1 MQIKPGPI
9 VGRKFNNEKQMKS
22 KLNKTLM
29 LLAMALCAFQMG
41 ARAESALVKRFVQP
55 PSETRPWCY
64 WYWMNGNIT
73 KEGIVADLQGMQ
85 DVGVGGVLLFDIGI
99 HPKGPVVNRS
109 REWYD
114 LVKLAVAEAQKRNI
128 KISFH
133 CPGWS
138 ASGGPWIKPEQGMQ
152 ELTWSETVVE
162 GGREFSG
169 RLAQPATRL
178 DCYRDVAVF
187 AFPSPEGDVALPQP
201 QVTGTDGKPLPKGA
215 AAFDAN
221 MVTGATLPTEF
232 DFTYPQ
238 PVEIRSLCVRA
249 HGGDVRGELLAWD
262 EAQGGF
268 RSVATLRPCNSGPF
282 SDQISSASFAPV
294 RAAKF
299 RLAFIDKK
307 PGAQIKLQQV
317 EVSGGFRIK
326 DWPMKAGF
334 ATDAVAS
341 NPKDPQPQAAEAIPM
356 DRIVDIT
363 AKMAADGSLTWSV
376 PAGRWTIVRLGY
388 TPTGVHISPAPL
400 GGDGLECDKLSR
412 EVADY
417 HYDQCVTPVLKDMGS
432 DLTKKALAYYHIDSY
447 EAGWQNWTEKFPQ
460 EFRARR
466 GYDLAKYLPAVT
478 GRVVGD
484 LAATEKFLW
493 DFRRTIGD
501 LYADNHYGRMAERC
515 HADGL
520 GFSTE
525 PYGGPFEFLQVGMRA
540 DHPMMEF
547 WLPTNPERAK
557 FLCEAVA
564 AGRSSERAIIGA
576 ESFTSGAPDPVRPDR
591 WDSHPYSLKS
601 LGDYIYTCGV
611 NRFVIHVSAHQPL
624 MDEKLK
630 PGFTCGCNGIHFDR
644 NNTWWKHG
652 AKEWLDY
659 LTRCQSLLQAGEPVA
674 DALYFLGN
682 DSPYGC
688 GPFQP
693 SLPEGYDFDACNSEV
708 LATLKVRDGQITL
721 PKGKRYRYL
730 VLPQSGRVTLASLR
744 KIAELARDG
753 ARLVGP
759 VPKESPSFT
768 DAPAAA
774 EYARLQ
780 GELAGKTKTEKS
792 FGPILAADGLAP
804 DFAFDP
810 EVGLAIHAMHRRI
823 EDADV
828 YFVANASLRG
838 GVVDC
843 RFRVAGMVP
852 ELWRPDTGAM
862 EACTVYEEGGGITR
876 IPLRLDPAGSVFVVF
891 RKGTPAPHAVNVTAA
906 AQSKQQSA
914 VTIRSADYG
923 APKDPQK
930 RVDVTKQL
938 VAKMRDGK
946 LKLNGFNSLA
956 GDPAPGVVK
965 TLRVEYDW
973 EGKTSTVEA
982 KDGTLLRLPPLGD
995 NRLPCELKGKG
1006 SQLELRAWEAGQ
1018 YSVAFPDQRTATVTV
1033 PAMPA
1038 PQTLPGPWKVQFP
1051 AGWGAPEQITL
1062 EKLISWP
1069 DHSEEGIRYFSGTA
1083 VYRTKFKGPKAAAP
1097 KSRMELDLGQVE
1109 VTAEVTLNGK
1119 PLGTLWKPPFVCD
1132 VTNVLRPGENELEVR
1147 VTNLWTNRLIGDEQ
1161 YPDDCVSG
1169 TWKIGGGIPA
1179 WPEWLRKGQPRPE
1192 PRRQTFFTWKH
1203 YQKGEPL
1210 LPSGLLGPVVLRT
1223 VQTVPVAG
1231 VHSAAAK

>member
-1 MQIKPGPI
+1 MKRHRANKTRAHGRRKPI
-9 VGRKFNNEKQMKS
+9 EKEMKNT
-22 KLNKTLM
+22 LNKTLV
-29 LLAMALCAFQMG
+29 LLAMALCAFQPG
-41 ARAESALVKRFVQP
+41 AHSQSTLVKRFVQP

-99 HPKGPVVNRS
+99 HPKGPIVNRS

-152 ELTWSETVVE
+152 ELTWSETVIE
-162 GGREFSG
+162 GTREFSE
-169 RLAQPATRL
+169 RLAEPAKRL
-178 DCYRDVAVF
+178 DFFRDVAVF
-187 AFPSPEGDVALPQP
+187 AFPTPGGEFQLPQP
-201 QVTGTDGKPLPKGA
+201 QVSGTDGKRFPQGA
-215 AAFDAN
+215 AAFDGN
-221 MVTGATLPTEF
+221 MVTAASLPTEF

-238 PVEIRSLCVRA
+238 EVEIRSLCVRA
-249 HGGDVRGELLAWD
+249 RGGDVRGQLLAWD
-262 EAQGGF
+262 EANGRF
-268 RSVATLRPCNSGPF
+268 RPVASLRGCTSGPF

-294 RAAKF
+294 RASKF
-299 RLAFIDKK
+299 RLTFNSSR
-307 PGAQIKLQQV
+307 PGARMNFHQV
-317 EVSGGFRIK
+317 DVIGGFRMT
-326 DWPMKAGF
+326 DWPMKTGF
-334 ATDAVAS
+334 ATDPVAPH
-341 NPKDPQPQAAEAIPM
+341 PKDMQPQAAEVIALN
-356 DRIVDIT
+356 RIVDLT
-363 AKMAADGSLTWSV
+363 HKMAADGTLTWSV

-388 TPTGVHISPAPL
+388 TPTGVHIAPAPL
-400 GGDGLECDKLSR
+400 GGDGLECDKMSR
-412 EVADY
+412 EVADF
-417 HYDQCVTPVLKDMGS
+417 HYDQCVTPVLKELGPE
-432 DLTKKALAYYHIDSY
+432 LAQKALAYYHIDSY
-447 EAGWQNWTEKFPQ
+447 EAGWQNWTDSFPK
-460 EFRARR
+460 EFSKRR
-466 GYDLAKYLPAVT
+466 GYDLRRYLPALT

-484 LAATEKFLW
+484 ITTTEQFLW

-525 PYGGPFEFLQVGMRA
+525 PYGGPFEFLQVGLRA

-547 WLPTNPERAK
+547 WVPTNPKGRK
-557 FLCEAVA
+557 FMAESVSV
-564 AGRSSERAIIGA
+564 GHSGEKAIIGA
-576 ESFTSGAPDPVRPDR
+576 ESFTSGPPEER
-591 WDSHPYSLKS
+591 WNSHPFSLKP
-601 LGDYIYTCGV
+601 LGDYIYACGV

-644 NNTWWKHG
+644 NNTWWNHG

-693 SLPEGYDFDACNSEV
+693 SLPEGYDYDACNSEV
-708 LATLKVRDGQITL
+708 LSTLKVQEGQITL

-730 VLPQSGRVTLASLR
+730 VLPPSSRVTLASLR

-759 VPKESPSFT
+759 MPKESPSLT
-768 DAPAAA
+768 DVPAAA
-774 EYARLQ
+774 EYGRLL
-780 GELAGKTKTEKS
+780 GELAGRIQTTNS
-792 FGPILAADGLAP
+792 FAPILAADGLAP
-804 DFAFDP
+804 DFAFN
-810 EVGLAIHAMHRRI
+810 EEAGLAIHAMHRRI
-823 EDADV
+823 DEADV
-828 YFVANASLRG
+828 YFVASASPLG

-843 RFRVAGMVP
+843 RFRVSGKVP
-852 ELWRPDTGAM
+852 ELWRPDAGTM
-862 EACTVYEEGGGITR
+862 EPCTVYEEVGGITR
-876 IPLRLDPAGSVFVVF
+876 IPLRFDPAGSVFVVF
-891 RKGTPAPHAVNVTAA
+891 RKGTPTPHAVNVTVADAA
-906 AQSKQQSA
+906 KSNQQSA
-914 VTIRSADYG
+914 VVIRSADYG
-923 APKDPQK
+923 AFNDPQK

-938 VAKMRDGK
+938 AARMRDGK
-946 LKLNGFNSLA
+946 LKLNGFSSLA

-965 TLRVEYDW
+965 TLRVEYDQA
-973 EGKTSTVEA
+973 GKTSALEA
-982 KDGTLLRLPPLGD
+982 KDGTLLRLPPLVD
-995 NRLPCELKGKG
+995 NRPPCELQGKG
-1006 SQLELRAWEAGQ
+1006 PRLELRAWEAGQ
-1018 YSVAFPDQRTATVTV
+1018 YNVILPDHRTATVTV
-1033 PAMPA
+1033 PGMPA
-1038 PQTLPGPWKVQFP
+1038 PQTIPGPWKVQFP

-1062 EKLISWP
+1062 DRLISWP
-1069 DHSEEGIRYFSGTA
+1069 DHSDEGVRYFSGTA
-1083 VYRTKFKGPKAAAP
+1083 IYRTKFKALNAAP
-1097 KSRMELDLGQVE
+1097 RSRIELDLGQVE

-1132 VTNVLRPGENELEVR
+1132 VTDVLRSGENELEVR
-1147 VTNLWTNRLIGDEQ
+1147 ITNLWTNRLIGDEE
-1161 YPDDCVSG
+1161 YPDDLASG
-1169 TWKIGGGIPA
+1169 KWGGIPT
-1179 WPEWLRKGQPRPE
+1179 WPEWLKKAQPRPE

-1210 LPSGLLGPVVLRT
+1210 LPSGLLGPVLLRN

-1231 VHSAAAK
+1231 GHSTAAK